1 MKKAGSQFGFTLL
14 ELIVVIGLVALA
26 AAVTVAALNSAR
38 NNGRDAA
45 IKTSLANIRQH
56 AESDHLDFGSYD
68 SVCGINGVD
77 RSEAIADL
85 LATAVSES
93 PSEAICA
100 SEALPETQEWAISV
114 ELAGGGYWCVDRSG
128 FSGQIL
134 TPLDH
139 SNDISCQ

>member
-1 MKKAGSQFGFTLL
+1 MKKEGSQFGFTLL
-14 ELIVVIGLVALA
+14 ELIVVVGLVALA

-45 IKTSLANIRQH
+45 IKSSLSSIRKH
-56 AESDHLDFGSYD
+56 AESDHLDFGNYN

-77 RSEAIADL
+77 QSKAVSDL
-85 LATAVSES
+85 LTTAVSES
-93 PSEAICA
+93 PGEAVCA
-100 SEALPETQEWAISV
+100 SEALPETQEWAISL
-114 ELAGGGYWCVDRSG
+114 ELASGGYWCVDRSG

-134 TPLDH
+134 APLDH